1 MKKCEA
7 CGYTFMEGRIQP
19 LSAEDR
25 TLNAF
30 LARKE
35 IRYWEE
41 VCVNCG
47 SNDIERITHELQWR
61 TEKPPDS
68 PRGNIATLTIG
79 DKKINVTYYRA
90 RRKKFD
96 VKEAQT
102 IMSRDNWE
110 DTLSTDGWQRAL
122 RLGMF
127 NSVRFNGQY
136 I

>member
-1 MKKCEA
+1 MKKCGA
-7 CGYTFMEGRIQP
+7 CGDTFVEARIQP
-19 LSAEDR
+19 AIAEER
-25 TLNAF
+25 TLSV
-30 LARKE
+30 LLTRKE
-35 IRYWEE
+35 ISAWEE
-41 VCVNCG
+41 VCTNCG
-47 SNDIERITHELQWR
+47 SNDIERITHELEWR

-90 RRKKFD
+90 RRKKFNE
-96 VKEAQT
+96 KEIQAIT
-102 IMSRDNWE
+102 SRDNWE
-110 DTLSTDGWQRAL
+110 DTISTDGFQRAI

>member
-1 MKKCEA
+1 MISKEELIEMGVYDVEDIRCELL
-7 CGYTFMEGRIQP
+7 GEWY
-19 LSAEDR
+19 
-25 TLNAF
+25 N
-30 LARKE
+30 
-35 IRYWEE
+35 
-41 VCVNCG
+41 N
-47 SNDIERITHELQWR
+47 
-61 TEKPPDS
+61 KPPDS
-68 PRGNIATLTIG
+68 TRGNIATLTIG

-96 VKEAQT
+96 VKEAQA

>member
-1 MKKCEA
+1 MKKCRA
-7 CGYTFMEGRIQP
+7 CGDTFTEAKIQP
-19 LSAEDR
+19 VFDEVQ
-25 TLNAF
+25 TLGVASTQ
-30 LARKE
+30 KV
-35 IRYWEE
+35 ISSWEE
-41 VCVNCG
+41 VCTNCG

-68 PRGNIATLTIG
+68 PQGNIATLTIG
-79 DKKINVTYYRA
+79 DKKINITYYRA

-96 VKEAQT
+96 VKEAQA

-127 NSVRFNGQY
+127 KSVRFNGQY